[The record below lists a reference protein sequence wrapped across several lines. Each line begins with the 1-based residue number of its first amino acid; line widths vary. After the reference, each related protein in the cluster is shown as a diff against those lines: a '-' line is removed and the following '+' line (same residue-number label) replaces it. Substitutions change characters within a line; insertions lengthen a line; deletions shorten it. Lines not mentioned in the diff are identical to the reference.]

1 MGSVWF
7 CETYHIAGA
16 DVTYGALLMTL
27 AAGLL
32 MVSRFSYYS
41 FKDLDLREKVPF
53 VTLLA
58 AILVFVFLSLKPAT
72 ILFSF
77 FFLYM
82 MSGPVVSLFR
92 WNRKRM
98 RLAEADESP
107 KQDD

>member
-1 MGSVWF
+1 M
-7 CETYHIAGA
+7 
-16 DVTYGALLMTL
+16 TYGALVLTL

-32 MVSRFSYYS
+32 MVSNFSYYS

-58 AILVFVFLSLKPAT
+58 AVLIFVFLSLRPAT
-72 ILFSF
+72 VLFSF

-98 RLAEADESP
+98 RLAESRRGSTP
-107 KQDD
+107 KS